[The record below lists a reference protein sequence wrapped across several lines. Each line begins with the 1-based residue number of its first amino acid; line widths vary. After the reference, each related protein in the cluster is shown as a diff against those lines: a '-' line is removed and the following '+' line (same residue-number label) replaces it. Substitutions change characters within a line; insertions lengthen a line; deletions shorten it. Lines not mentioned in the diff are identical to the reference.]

1 LGNSQDGE
9 LALPDVSNLR
19 LYLLRAM
26 YLLMAVGLG
35 ITIWPGIVAP
45 GNVSHMGSV
54 VRSMLGALAL
64 MSLWGLRYPIKM
76 LPILLFEFMWKVIWV
91 VAFGLGPWLS
101 GELDPGRQETLFE
114 CLMGI
119 ALVPIAVPWGYVLR
133 HYIRAPGDRWS
144 ARGSAARQAPA
155 ADTAALRPRD

>member
-1 LGNSQDGE
+1 MS
-9 LALPDVSNLR
+9 DVSTFR

-35 ITIWPGIVAP
+35 ITIWPGILAP

-54 VRSMLGALAL
+54 VRSLLGALAL
-64 MSLWGLRYPIKM
+64 MSLWGLRYPMRM
-76 LPILLFEFMWKVIWV
+76 LPILLFEFTWKVIWV

-101 GELDPGRQETLFE
+101 GNLDQGRTETFFE

-119 ALVPIAVPWGYVLR
+119 VLVPIVVPWGYVLR
-133 HYIRAPGDRWS
+133 NYVRSPGDRW
-144 ARGSAARQAPA
+144 G
-155 ADTAALRPRD
+155 TAAAPPRSQGSDPQQSESEA